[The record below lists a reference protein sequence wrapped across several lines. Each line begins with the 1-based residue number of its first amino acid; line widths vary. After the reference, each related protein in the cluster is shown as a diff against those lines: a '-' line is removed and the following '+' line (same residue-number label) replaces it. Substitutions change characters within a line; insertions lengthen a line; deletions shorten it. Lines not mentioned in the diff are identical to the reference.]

1 MKIERLAT
9 ALDPDWLR
17 LRLELWPDGRADE
30 HLDEMAAFLVEPE
43 RYAQFIARSAEQGA
57 VGFAEA
63 SIRTDHVNGTKSA
76 PVAFLEG
83 LYVSPGARKRGVARA
98 LVEVVAQ
105 WATSRGCV
113 ELASDTPIENEVS
126 QAVHRKLGFAV
137 TERVVYFNK
146 TLKPTNAALPA
157 RPAVEGRVSSNVRR
171 PINKISMLSDEDQ
184 IRAIVQTWQSATK
197 AGDINTV
204 LGLMTDDVVFLVPG
218 RPPMRKAEFAA
229 LSQVPP
235 GSPRPKFEG
244 TSEIQE
250 VQVSGDMAFVWTKL
264 SVAVTPPGA
273 SQAIERVGYTLTVL
287 RREHGEWLLARD
299 ANLLSPVQ
307 RSST

>member
-1 MKIERLAT
+1 MSAGCPASAPPGQNVNRVEVLIGMKIEQLVT
-9 ALDPDWLR
+9 AQDPDWLR

-43 RYAQFIARSAEQGA
+43 RYAQFIARTEVQGA

-63 SIRTDHVNGTKSA
+63 SIRTDYVNGTEPT

-105 WATSRGCV
+105 WAISRGCV

-146 TLKPTNAALPA
+146 SLKSMNAALPGV
-157 RPAVEGRVSSNVRR
+157 PAAEG
-171 PINKISMLSDEDQ
+171 
-184 IRAIVQTWQSATK
+184 
-197 AGDINTV
+197 G
-204 LGLMTDDVVFLVPG
+204 
-218 RPPMRKAEFAA
+218 
-229 LSQVPP
+229 
-235 GSPRPKFEG
+235 
-244 TSEIQE
+244 
-250 VQVSGDMAFVWTKL
+250 
-264 SVAVTPPGA
+264 
-273 SQAIERVGYTLTVL
+273 VG
-287 RREHGEWLLARD
+287 LLAV
-299 ANLLSPVQ
+299 N
-307 RSST
+307 